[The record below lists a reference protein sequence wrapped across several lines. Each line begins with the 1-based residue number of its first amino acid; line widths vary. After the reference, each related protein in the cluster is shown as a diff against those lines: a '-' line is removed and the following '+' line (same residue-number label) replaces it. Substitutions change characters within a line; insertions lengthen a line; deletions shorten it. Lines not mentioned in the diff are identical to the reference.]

1 MQRLLKSAKFWTMI
15 VDLVVSVATYFV
27 GKYAGATGP
36 DMLYVIGL
44 LQPVAIAVI
53 AGIFVEDAAAKKAG
67 TFVAR

>member
-27 GKYAGATGP
+27 GKYAGATGQ
-36 DMLYVIGL
+36 DMLYVVGL

-67 TFVAR
+67 TFAR